1 MMTWDEQYKTSVPP
15 PPTTTAFNICLLFV
29 SPKLIALW
37 SYLPF
42 HIRWW
47 NRGRISLY
55 DRTYLHA
62 CFDIGRN
69 IMRVKLFTKYIDLIW
84 MGNVPSPGRKLVV
97 DTTSILFQLRQ
108 CRLQTHFAVSNGE
121 VNDIVGGSEPVLSL
135 WEETHIRE
143 VVLLES

>member
-1 MMTWDEQYKTSVPP
+1 
-15 PPTTTAFNICLLFV
+15 
-29 SPKLIALW
+29 
-37 SYLPF
+37 
-42 HIRWW
+42 
-47 NRGRISLY
+47 
-55 DRTYLHA
+55 
-62 CFDIGRN
+62 
-69 IMRVKLFTKYIDLIW
+69 